1 LDNSPDEASIVETLD
16 SGEALMVTSNIDKH
30 VAWVLDSACTFH
42 ICSHRDW
49 FSNYVDVTIG
59 DESPLEIL
67 GIGSI
72 QIKVHDGT
80 FKILTN
86 VRYVPRMRRN
96 LISLGTLEAMGYK
109 YVVDNGVL
117 KVTQGNRVILK
128 GNRINNLYYLQGST
142 VTGTVDIASSPAA
155 SSIASN
161 TSNTKLW
168 HIYLGHMSEKGMH
181 LLHKRGYL
189 EDIGKLDFCE
199 HCVLGK
205 QKRANFSLS
214 THCTEC
220 TLDYIHSDLWGQ
232 ATHSSIGGCDYMITF
247 IDDFSHKVWV
257 YFLKHKNDARPTFKQ
272 WKNFS

>member
-109 YVVDNGVL
+109 YAVDNGVL

-142 VTGTVDIASSPAA
+142 VTGTVAMHQVLQLVPLHPILQTPSFGIYTWDI
-155 SSIASN
+155 
-161 TSNTKLW
+161 
-168 HIYLGHMSEKGMH
+168 
-181 LLHKRGYL
+181 
-189 EDIGKLDFCE
+189 
-199 HCVLGK
+199 
-205 QKRANFSLS
+205 
-214 THCTEC
+214 
-220 TLDYIHSDLWGQ
+220 
-232 ATHSSIGGCDYMITF
+232 
-247 IDDFSHKVWV
+247 
-257 YFLKHKNDARPTFKQ
+257 
-272 WKNFS
+272 